1 MTLKSKSILV
11 VVSLIAAARV
21 ASAADA
27 SELWAKN
34 CASCHAKDGSGN
46 TVMGKKSGVENYQDA
61 AVQAK
66 FTDAQA
72 TEIIKN
78 GKEKMK
84 SFKDKLTDDEIK
96 ALVAYIRAFKK

>member
-1 MTLKSKSILV
+1 MKLKTILV
-11 VVSLIAAARV
+11 AVSLIAVVRI

-27 SELWAKN
+27 AENWTKS

-46 TVMGKKSGVENYQDA
+46 TIMGKKSGVEDYQDA
-61 AVQAK
+61 KVQAK

-72 TEIIKN
+72 IEIIKN

>member
-1 MTLKSKSILV
+1 MTLKSKAMLV
-11 VVSLIAAARV
+11 AVSLVAAAQV

-27 SELWAKN
+27 ADNWTKD
-34 CASCHAKDGSGN
+34 CASCHGKDGAG
-46 TVMGKKSGVENYQDA
+46 TTIMGKKLGLADYRDA

-72 TEIIKN
+72 TDIITN

-84 SFKDKLTDDEIK
+84 PFKDKLTADEIK
-96 ALVAYIRAFKK
+96 ALVAYVRTFKK